1 MDKLKKFTENL
12 LNSEI
17 KDFHQLSGGASAETY
32 KLILTNKKKYI
43 LRRTPDSSESKL
55 AISKKLEAKVQRI
68 VKDKTITFPFQK
80 FSMNLTK
87 RVDLGAGML
96 WSLLVEKQFQEKY

>member
-1 MDKLKKFTENL
+1 MDKLKKFAENL

-17 KDFHQLSGGASAETY
+17 KDFHQLSGGASAE
-32 KLILTNKKKYI
+32 
-43 LRRTPDSSESKL
+43 
-55 AISKKLEAKVQRI
+55 
-68 VKDKTITFPFQK
+68 K

-87 RVDLGAGML
+87 QVDLGAGML